1 MSQKK
6 PQPKGCGFF
15 CCASVRF
22 LICDT
27 FLARTYNTVNAGGIQ
42 ADMSAHNS
50 SLRGVIEVT
59 TAKFEVDWNAVYRQE
74 LPRVYNYF
82 RYRLGDNATAE
93 DLTSAT
99 FEKAWR
105 AREKYKRDLAAFSTW
120 LFTIARNVATDHL
133 RTHRALV
140 SFDALRAQPAPD
152 SPHATY
158 ARTSD
163 IKQLGAL
170 LEQLPAHEREVVALK
185 YGAELNN
192 REIAKQLGM
201 SESNVGTTLHRVVN
215 KLRRE
220 WDKPDC

>member
-1 MSQKK
+1 
-6 PQPKGCGFF
+6 
-15 CCASVRF
+15 
-22 LICDT
+22 
-27 FLARTYNTVNAGGIQ
+27 
-42 ADMSAHNS
+42 MSAHNS
-50 SLRGVIEVT
+50 SLRGVIQIA
-59 TAKFEVDWNAVYRQE
+59 TAKFDADWNAVYRQE

-133 RTHRALV
+133 RTHRAQI
-140 SFDALRAQPAPD
+140 SFDALREQPAPD

-158 ARTSD
+158 ARQAE
-163 IKQLGAL
+163 IEHLGAL
-170 LEQLPAHEREVVALK
+170 LKQLSEHERELVALK

-192 REIAKQLGM
+192 REIAKQVGM
-201 SESNVGTTLHRVVN
+201 SESNVGTTLHRAVN
-215 KLRRE
+215 KLRER
-220 WDKPDC
+220 WDKPDR